1 MGQNGGWMSE
11 VKGFPVTIWSLFRPA
26 DGRQRALAAF
36 ALLAFV
42 AAALF
47 AGRGLA
53 SGAEGDVLRVR
64 FGGDA
69 ERTRVVVDMVD
80 SARGRVAREGED
92 ASVVVT
98 LSGVAAGRG
107 LEGSGR
113 GLVRHYAVSAEGAGA
128 RLALDLTGPV
138 EIERR
143 FLLPP
148 GDGVTHY
155 RYVLDLK
162 AVEGAASAPRPIR
175 APAPP
180 RRERPLIVIDA
191 GHGGRDPGTL
201 GQHVHEKDV
210 TLPAARALKVEL
222 ERGGRYRVRLTR
234 DSDVYIGLERRIQI
248 ARDAGADLFI
258 SLHADSSADPATR
271 GASVYTLS

>member
-80 SARGRVAREGED
+80 SARGRVARD
-92 ASVVVT
+92 R
-98 LSGVAAGRG
+98 GRG
-107 LEGSGR
+107 GPARAAAAR
-113 GLVRHYAVSAEGAGA
+113 GDQAREQEPTTRQRHGAGGVG
-128 RLALDLTGPV
+128 DCT
-138 EIERR
+138 
-143 FLLPP
+143 PP
-148 GDGVTHY
+148 
-155 RYVLDLK
+155 
-162 AVEGAASAPRPIR
+162 
-175 APAPP
+175 
-180 RRERPLIVIDA
+180 A
-191 GHGGRDPGTL
+191 GTSI
-201 GQHVHEKDV
+201 
-210 TLPAARALKVEL
+210 PAAQTIPFSR
-222 ERGGRYRVRLTR
+222 TR
-234 DSDVYIGLERRIQI
+234 R
-248 ARDAGADLFI
+248 
-258 SLHADSSADPATR
+258 
-271 GASVYTLS
+271 